1 MTMVHAAD
9 LVGLLLR
16 QSGDRYVFG
25 REVPADDPGPDAFDC
40 SELVEWG
47 CARLGVTPR
56 MPDGSWHQA
65 RHCRAHRTLISV
77 QDGIAVQG
85 ALLFRFSGDPFTG
98 GRPAKAHV
106 AVSLGNGSTIE
117 ARGSDWGVGS
127 WDVHGRGWT
136 HAGLVPGLDYRP
148 PAEAPTPGRRPN
160 PLPAWPGRFL
170 TQPPAMPGDD
180 VRRWQEALARRGTA
194 IAVDGVYGPES
205 ERACRDLQR
214 AAGLRVDG
222 IVGPATWTATF
233 QPADRP
239 ATAA

>member
-1 MTMVHAAD
+1 MVYAAD

-16 QSGDRYVFG
+16 QTGDRYVFG
-25 REVPADDPGPDAFDC
+25 RETATDDPDPEIFDC

-65 RHCRAHRTLISV
+65 RHCRTHRTLTSLE
-77 QDGIAVQG
+77 DGRAVQG
-85 ALLFRFSGDPFTG
+85 ALLFRFSSDPFEG

-127 WDVHGRGWT
+127 WEVDGRGWT
-136 HAGLVPGLDYRP
+136 HAGLVPGLDYGLPAEP
-148 PAEAPTPGRRPN
+148 PAPGGKPS

-170 TQPPAMPGDD
+170 TQPPAMRGDD
-180 VRRWQEALARRGTA
+180 VRRWQDAMVRSGAPIGA
-194 IAVDGVYGPES
+194 DGVYGPES
-205 ERACRDLQR
+205 ESACRELQR
-214 AAGLRVDG
+214 EAGLRVDG

-233 QPADRP
+233 RLAARLG
-239 ATAA
+239 TAV